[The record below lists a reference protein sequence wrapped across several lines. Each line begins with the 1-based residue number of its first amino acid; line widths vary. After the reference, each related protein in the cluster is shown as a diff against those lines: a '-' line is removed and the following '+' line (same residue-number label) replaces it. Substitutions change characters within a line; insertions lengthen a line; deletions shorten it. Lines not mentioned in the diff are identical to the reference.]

1 MRFLRPYLPGFLIG
15 AVLIWF
21 VAWALGLP
29 RGVYCYEANNGH
41 EECATYYVASVAFS
55 KLGEALNWIAPALT
69 AIATGFI
76 AWFTLTLKKSTDT
89 LAQIADNTAKTQ
101 SEETEI
107 LQRAYISAEPRG
119 IGPFLPRDLTAPPTN
134 KTFVG
139 HVGFRNAGRLP
150 ARNVQWYMDAECSTD
165 ADYKP
170 IRFGEL
176 TGRNIISPGETMTQG
191 SIEKNIPDDRLGYFF
206 VWGKIVYDDG
216 FGNERK
222 TVFCHRYNLR
232 RLERGKGSDGGFF
245 RIRRRYG
252 RHHDKGNDAD

>member
-1 MRFLRPYLPGFLIG
+1 MLMRFLRPYFPGFLIG

-89 LAQIADNTAKTQ
+89 LAKIAKNTAKAQ

-107 LQRAYISAEPRG
+107 IQRAYLSVIPLGLTPYVLRERYACD
-119 IGPFLPRDLTAPPTN
+119 IGFHNSGNLPATHVKWFIRRKVSTDPNRKDFQINEGRFEGDLLVPQRITAPKGTYGIN
-134 KTFVG
+134 TRFINC
-139 HVGFRNAGRLP
+139 F
-150 ARNVQWYMDAECSTD
+150 
-165 ADYKP
+165 
-170 IRFGEL
+170 IR
-176 TGRNIISPGETMTQG
+176 Q
-191 SIEKNIPDDRLGYFF
+191 
-206 VWGKIVYDDG
+206 
-216 FGNERK
+216 
-222 TVFCHRYNLR
+222 
-232 RLERGKGSDGGFF
+232 
-245 RIRRRYG
+245 
-252 RHHDKGNDAD
+252 